1 MKRIGTKILTI
12 IMVLFLIVVVNAGV
26 TYFSMQTIKNEGA
39 VLSDIIVPL
48 ELANSNMEK
57 AVERSQKY
65 INIITAYTPESF
77 AGDYEATI
85 SGIEMGMKVD
95 RELADSEKQK
105 IEMLV
110 ESSNNPALIESWKA
124 YSEYLNNVWAEI
136 DTIHKMVNE
145 GDFMNA
151 SMELGINFTGLV
163 TSGEPIENVYIEALL
178 NASTQATTNYNKT
191 VNFMIALNLFGVVL
205 FVIGIVVSVLIVNKK
220 ISKPAIEAGKQLN
233 SVIDDIEAG
242 RGDLT
247 KRISIKSNDEIGIL
261 AGGINSFIN
270 TLQILITQIKNNA
283 EGIQDSVSSMTKGI
297 YESSDNVT
305 SVSAVMEELAA
316 SMQEVSATV
325 EELDGSSQSVIDSV
339 ERVRGRADEGDALTS
354 DIKAKARGIKE
365 LTEEKKNNIVNLM
378 GDKHELL
385 LQAIEESKKVQDINQ
400 LTEDILAIAGQTNLL
415 ALNAAI
421 EAARAGEAGK
431 GFAVVADEIR
441 QLADNSRNTAN
452 DIQCIS
458 AEVVEAVER
467 LMSNS
472 NDLIEFMQDTVIADY
487 QGFEGVADQYY
498 GDAEKVEDIVREFR
512 DNIVF
517 LQNTMEEMGKG
528 ISNISIAIGESAT
541 GVTEA
546 AENVGNLV
554 SSIDNIKNE
563 TQKNMNISKE
573 LQAGVSKFEI
583 I

>member
-1 MKRIGTKILTI
+1 MKRIGTRILSI

-110 ESSNNPALIESWKA
+110 ESSNNPALIESWKT

-145 GDFMNA
+145 GDFMSA

-163 TSGEPIENVYIEALL
+163 TSGEPIENAYIEALL

-339 ERVRGRADEGDALTS
+339 ERVRGR
-354 DIKAKARGIKE
+354 
-365 LTEEKKNNIVNLM
+365 
-378 GDKHELL
+378 
-385 LQAIEESKKVQDINQ
+385 
-400 LTEDILAIAGQTNLL
+400 
-415 ALNAAI
+415 
-421 EAARAGEAGK
+421 
-431 GFAVVADEIR
+431 
-441 QLADNSRNTAN
+441 
-452 DIQCIS
+452 
-458 AEVVEAVER
+458 
-467 LMSNS
+467 
-472 NDLIEFMQDTVIADY
+472 
-487 QGFEGVADQYY
+487 
-498 GDAEKVEDIVREFR
+498 
-512 DNIVF
+512 
-517 LQNTMEEMGKG
+517 KG
-528 ISNISIAIGESAT
+528 ICCCC
-541 GVTEA
+541 
-546 AENVGNLV
+546 
-554 SSIDNIKNE
+554 
-563 TQKNMNISKE
+563 
-573 LQAGVSKFEI
+573 
-583 I
+583 